1 MIPQR
6 SGTIAPDMPH
16 HPSEH
21 TPAGEGPLAVIA
33 ENRLGEAGGILL
45 SSKSL
50 ILWGICLALA
60 TGLLLFRL
68 TGVADGSGRRP
79 EAPPVENGTVM
90 RSVVKRPTLQTANA
104 TAMPYEEA
112 LGGPLEESIKR
123 VDYALI
129 QNLLQLGYESD
140 RMQLDHVE
148 TRTVSGSD
156 YHFQQIDFVLDE
168 SPAAFVENLKPLID
182 FWADEASL
190 DQVNATTW
198 RIAVLGRPTHQLDFL
213 RRQDL
218 VPGPKPTPSVNGPKI
233 VIVIDDLGENVAFA
247 RDLANLGFPVTF
259 AIWPRA
265 SHTREVAKIAQ
276 DAGLEIILHQPME
289 PISYPKTK
297 PGPGAVYVRMTPD
310 EVSATVAKNLEL
322 VPGAVGLNNHM
333 GSRFTQDAEGVAAV
347 LRVLKARRF
356 MVLDSLTHPKSVFGR
371 VANSMGVS
379 GGTRDVFLDVVRSER
394 SVLHQL
400 IKAER
405 IAEKKGSAIAIG
417 HPFPETLAGLRQWVR
432 TRDASI
438 TPVNLATLIA
448 PGAATHARVEKSPK
462 TR

>member
-1 MIPQR
+1 
-6 SGTIAPDMPH
+6 MPH
-16 HPSEH
+16 HPPEH
-21 TPAGEGPLAVIA
+21 TPAGEGSSAVIA
-33 ENRLGEAGGILL
+33 ESRRGEAGGILL
-45 SSKSL
+45 NSKSI
-50 ILWGICLALA
+50 ILWTICLAAIA

-68 TGVADGSGRRP
+68 AGVADGSGRRP
-79 EAPPVENGTVM
+79 ESAPAENGTVL
-90 RSVVKRPTLQTANA
+90 RSVIKRPTMQTANA
-104 TAMPYEEA
+104 TSMPYEEA

-140 RMQLDHVE
+140 RMQLNHVE
-148 TRTVSGSD
+148 TRTVSDTD

-168 SPAAFVENLKPLID
+168 SPSAFVENLKPLLK

-198 RIAVLGRPTHQLDFL
+198 SIAVLGRPTHQLDFL

-218 VPGPKPTPSVNGPKI
+218 VPGPKPTPTVNGPKI

-276 DAGLEIILHQPME
+276 DAGMEIIVHQPME
-289 PISYPKTK
+289 PVSYPQMK
-297 PGPGAVYVRMTPD
+297 PGPGAVYVRMTP
-310 EVSATVAKNLEL
+310 EEISATVAKNLEL

-347 LRVLKARRF
+347 LRVLKSRRF
-356 MVLDSLTHPKSVFGR
+356 MALDSLTHPKSVFSR
-371 VANSMGVS
+371 VAKSMGVA
-379 GGTRDVFLDVVRSER
+379 GCTRDVFLDVVRSER

-405 IAEKKGSAIAIG
+405 IAEKKGSAVAIG
-417 HPFPETLAGLRQWVR
+417 HPFPETLAGLRQWVQ
-432 TRDASI
+432 TRDASV

-448 PGAATHARVEKSPK
+448 PGAARHARVEKNLE